1 MKKVVLASLLA
12 SAVFALGLSS
22 TFAQT
27 GASPG
32 SQAAPPAAAPAA
44 VPAAAPAAA
53 QPVQLGTQQDK
64 PIQMADAELTLYNN
78 AIGQTDPKAKA
89 AAIETYLTAYPQSA
103 VKQPML
109 EILMAAYGATRD
121 MAKTQ
126 DAADRILQ
134 VDPGNLRALYAEALI
149 RKANADAV
157 TDPAAKQA
165 ALDVAAG
172 YAQKGVTAL
181 AAPKPATMP
190 DADYQ
195 SLKDAATPAFY
206 TAIGFAAFNKNDNAA
221 AIDAYKK
228 ELASVPLAATKTP
241 GSILQD
247 TYFLGYAYYQSTP
260 PDYLNASFYI
270 SRFVAYAPDSYKAQY
285 GPLAKWCYKK
295 FHGADD
301 GYDTFA
307 VAATANLNPPADLF
321 ASIKPAPTAVDTING
336 IFKDTPDL
344 AILAVSDKEYIL
356 QNGTAEQT
364 SKVWATIQGKSV
376 QIPGA
381 LVIASSPTVLKVA
394 ITEDAVQSKTAD
406 FTFNMALPEDVPEL
420 KATATL
426 AQKAAYKKA
435 VDAAKT
441 KADAIAAATVVGQTV
456 TLTGTYDSFTPTPI
470 QIIMKDGEVVLVKAA
485 AKPVAK
491 PAARAAA
498 PARRAVHK

>member
-12 SAVFALGLSS
+12 SAVFTLGLSS

-27 GASPG
+27 
-32 SQAAPPAAAPAA
+32 
-44 VPAAAPAAA
+44 
-53 QPVQLGTQQDK
+53 PVQLGSQQDK

-78 AIGQTDPKAKA
+78 AIGQSDPKAKA

-103 VKQPML
+103 VKQTML
-109 EILMAAYGATRD
+109 EILMVAYGATQD
-121 MAKTQ
+121 MVKTL

-134 VDPGNLRALYAEALI
+134 VDPGNLRALFAEAYI

-172 YAQKGVTAL
+172 YAQKGVAAL
-181 AAPKPATMP
+181 AAPKPATIP

-195 SLKDAATPAFY
+195 SIKDAATPAFY
-206 TAIGFAAFNKNDNAA
+206 TAIGFAAFNKNDNAT
-221 AIDAYKK
+221 AINAYKK
-228 ELASVPLAATKTP
+228 ELASVPLVATKTP

-321 ASIKPAPTAVDTING
+321 ASVKPAPTPVDTING

-344 AILAVSDKEYIL
+344 TILAVSDKEYIL
-356 QNGTAEQT
+356 QNGTAEQA
-364 SKVWATIQGKSV
+364 SKVWDTIKGKSV

-394 ITEDAVQSKTAD
+394 VTEDAIQSNPKTAD
-406 FTFNMALPEDVPEL
+406 FTFNMAPPETIEEPAAPSAS
-420 KATATL
+420 ATV
-426 AQKAAYKKA
+426 AQKAAYKTKLAAYNKA
-435 VDAAKT
+435 VDAAKA
-441 KADAIAAATVVGQTV
+441 KADAIAAATAVGQTV
-456 TLTGTYDSFTPTPI
+456 TLTGTYDSFTPSPI
-470 QIIMKDGEVVLVKAA
+470 QIIMKDGEVVLAKPV

-491 PAARAAA
+491 PAGKPAAAAHRAA
-498 PARRAVHK
+498 HK